1 MRKRHRLKLGST
13 CEYTFNEEQRRYE
26 VTKLIKALP
35 PNPIDK
41 QNEEMDKAFQELIAT
56 MEQEERTKI
65 SVPTVYQSPRL
76 DLIRYEENTYLK
88 KLKDLIENLKTE
100 TTGIAHVLRK
110 IRVGRLVRNRAF
122 YDTLPKEAIAES
134 KLYAEDRELLKG
146 RKLRKSDAR
155 PTVLLMPAVNRID
168 PFAETEEPLKESE
181 S

>member
-26 VTKLIKALP
+26 ATKVLKTLP

-41 QNEEMDKAFQELIAT
+41 QNEEMDKAFQELVSA
-56 MEQEERTKI
+56 MEFEERTKI
-65 SVPTVYQSPRL
+65 TVPTVYHPPRL
-76 DLIRYEENTYLK
+76 EIVTYEENTYLT
-88 KLKDLIENLKTE
+88 KLKDLIETLKTE

-110 IRVGRLVRNRAF
+110 IKVGRLVRNRAF
-122 YDTLPKEAIAES
+122 YDSLPKEAKKEM

-155 PTVLLMPAVNRID
+155 PTVLLMPPVNRID
-168 PFAETEEPLKESE
+168 PFAEEEETTKESE